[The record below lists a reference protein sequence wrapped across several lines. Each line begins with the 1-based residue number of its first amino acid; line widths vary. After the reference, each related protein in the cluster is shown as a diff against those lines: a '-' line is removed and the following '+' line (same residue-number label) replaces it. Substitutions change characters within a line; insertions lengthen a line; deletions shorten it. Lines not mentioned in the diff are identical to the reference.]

1 MINFKNVEIKGNVNG
16 ANSKLTVSLEV
27 VGTQPVLFHKGQDV
41 PELFTTSKGFI
52 VPDSKMIADKLKS
65 RIIINNIL
73 TAEGINELLNE
84 FLGNIKKSYEEIAP
98 SDLDIS
104 IKEFYGI
111 DKEINFSKNTEVK
124 EDVEEDSLI
133 VSPDFFNKKFV
144 VDELA
149 ITEDPFAG
157 KIKALL
163 NRFLQNRY
171 QDTFYIYGSAVPEG
185 KEPSKYDLFG
195 INYEVIDENDNEKII
210 FNTVPVSILCELF
223 NISALDLYEYCDE
236 AISRFEYKKQYSKY

>member
-41 PELFTTSKGFI
+41 PELFTTSNGFI

-111 DKEINFSKNTEVK
+111 DKEINFSKN
-124 EDVEEDSLI
+124 EDSL
-133 VSPDFFNKKFV
+133 VTSPDFFNKKFV

-149 ITEDPFAG
+149 ITEGPFAG
-157 KIKALL
+157 KIKSLL

-195 INYEVIDENDNEKII
+195 INYEVIDENDNEKMI